1 MVIIMKIRIGDN
13 VLDMIRSRHLLYTR
27 VGTIE
32 INKKKKK
39 KTVSLNAQIFPSPQI
54 LPRRTNVVTEFKPP
68 QLRSLQRKLPSPL
81 VGKIAHNDFKAD
93 N

>member
-39 KTVSLNAQIFPSPQI
+39 ENGFS
-54 LPRRTNVVTEFKPP
+54 
-68 QLRSLQRKLPSPL
+68 
-81 VGKIAHNDFKAD
+81 
-93 N
+93 

>member
-39 KTVSLNAQIFPSPQI
+39 RKRFLLMHKFFHLLRYYLEEPMWLLNLNPLNFAA
-54 LPRRTNVVTEFKPP
+54 FKESYHHHW
-68 QLRSLQRKLPSPL
+68 LEK
-81 VGKIAHNDFKAD
+81 
-93 N
+93 